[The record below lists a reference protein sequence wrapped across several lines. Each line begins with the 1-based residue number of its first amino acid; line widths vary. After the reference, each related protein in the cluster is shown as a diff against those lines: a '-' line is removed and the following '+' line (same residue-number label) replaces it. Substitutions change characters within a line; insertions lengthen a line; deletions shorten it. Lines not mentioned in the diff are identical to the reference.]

1 MVTNKI
7 SKHHSMLLNVGKPS
21 APGAPEPL
29 EVTND
34 SLTLFWKAPEDD
46 GNDEIIEYILEYK
59 EIKQTSWT
67 KINQIK
73 DTTYSVT
80 KLKTNSVYE
89 FRTVAVN
96 QVGPSP
102 YSPTSSHIK
111 ITAPLTKEAP
121 VIQEPL
127 TNITVGLKQKTV
139 LSCIVGGSPTPQITW
154 FKNGKS
160 LTSNTIVYE
169 NRVAK
174 FTIEETSE
182 STEATYKCVAT
193 NEIGKA
199 ETSCTVDIQEKP
211 SIVIDE
217 SVLTQQLRTENTWQV
232 DGLVTGFP
240 QPEITWYKNGVRIS
254 SSKNVSIQYEA
265 TSHTSCIQINSLE
278 RSDSG
283 KYTIEARNKAGV
295 VSVELNLNVIDK
307 PDRPE
312 AVAVTEV
319 KKDAV
324 VIEWKPPTDDGGLDI
339 IKYSIEKCDPEN
351 KVWIK
356 VAEVE
361 RSIESYCVQ
370 KLLANAQYIFRVMAM
385 NPIGVSE
392 PIESDAV
399 TIRVKIGNIH

>member
-1 MVTNKI
+1 M
-7 SKHHSMLLNVGKPS
+7 
-21 APGAPEPL
+21 
-29 EVTND
+29 
-34 SLTLFWKAPEDD
+34 
-46 GNDEIIEYILEYK
+46 
-59 EIKQTSWT
+59 T
-67 KINQIK
+67 KITQIA
-73 DTTYSVT
+73 DTTYTVT
-80 KLKTNSVYE
+80 KLKTNSEYE
-89 FRTVAVN
+89 FRTIAVN

-102 YSPTSSHIK
+102 HSPTSLHIK

-127 TNITVGLKQKTV
+127 VDTIVGLKQKAT
-139 LSCIVGGSPTPQITW
+139 LSCIIGGSPTPDIAW

-160 LTSNTIVYE
+160 FTSSKIAYE
-169 NRVAK
+169 NRVARY
-174 FTIEETSE
+174 TIEETSE
-182 STEATYKCVAT
+182 TTEATYKCVAT

-199 ETSCTVDIQEKP
+199 ETSCTVSIQEKP
-211 SIVIDE
+211 SIAIDE
-217 SVLTQQLRTENTWQV
+217 NVLTQQLRTSTSWKV
-232 DGLVTGFP
+232 DGQVTGFP

-254 SSKNVSIQYEA
+254 STKTVSIEYEQ
-265 TSHTSCIQINSLE
+265 TNHTSCIQINALE

-339 IKYSIEKCDPEN
+339 TKYSIEKCDPEN

-356 VAEVE
+356 VAEVD
-361 RSIESYCVQ
+361 RYIDTYCVQ
-370 KLLANAQYIFRVMAM
+370 KLLANAQYIFRIMAM

-392 PIESDAV
+392 PIESDPV
-399 TIRVKIGNIH
+399 TIRVKIGKF

>member
-1 MVTNKI
+1 M
-7 SKHHSMLLNVGKPS
+7 
-21 APGAPEPL
+21 
-29 EVTND
+29 
-34 SLTLFWKAPEDD
+34 TLFWKAPEDD
-46 GNDEIIEYILEYK
+46 GNEEIIEYILEYK
-59 EIKQTSWT
+59 EIKQTTWT
-67 KINQIK
+67 TINKIK
-73 DTTYSVT
+73 DTTYRVS
-80 KLKTNSVYE
+80 KLTTNSVYE

-96 QVGPSP
+96 KVGPSP
-102 YSPTSSHIK
+102 HSPTSSHIK
-111 ITAPLTKEAP
+111 IAAPLTKEAP
-121 VIQEPL
+121 VIQEHL

-139 LSCIVGGSPTPQITW
+139 LSCIIGGSPTPQISW
-154 FKNGKS
+154 FKNGKT

-174 FTIEETSE
+174 YTIEETTE

-193 NEIGKA
+193 NEMGKA
-199 ETSCTVDIQEKP
+199 ETSCTVEIQEKP

-217 SVLTQQLRTENTWQV
+217 NILTQQLRTENTWKV
-232 DGLVTGFP
+232 VGEVTGFP
-240 QPEITWYKNGVRIS
+240 QPEIIWYRNGVRIGS
-254 SSKNVSIQYEA
+254 NKTVSIAYEQ
-265 TSHTSCIQINSLE
+265 TTHTSSIQINTLE

-324 VIEWKPPTDDGGLDI
+324 IIEWKPPTDDGGLDI

-361 RSIESYCVQ
+361 PSIESFCVQ

-399 TIRVKIGNIH
+399 TIRVKIGTKTWI

>member
-1 MVTNKI
+1 
-7 SKHHSMLLNVGKPS
+7 MLTGKPS
-21 APGAPEPL
+21 APGSPEPL
-29 EVTND
+29 EVTKD

-59 EIKQTSWT
+59 EIKQTSWI

-73 DTTYSVT
+73 DTTYTVS
-80 KLKTNSVYE
+80 KLTTNSVYE

-96 QVGPSP
+96 HVGHSP

-111 ITAPLTKEAP
+111 IAAPLTKEAP
-121 VIQEPL
+121 VIQEHL

-139 LSCIVGGSPTPQITW
+139 LSCIIGGSPTPQITW

-174 FTIEETSE
+174 YTIEETSE
-182 STEATYKCVAT
+182 STRATYKCVAT

-199 ETSCTVDIQEKP
+199 ETTCTVEIQEKP
-211 SIVIDE
+211 SIIIDE
-217 SVLTQQLRTENTWQV
+217 NVLTQQLRTENTWKV
-232 DGLVTGFP
+232 DGLITGYP
-240 QPEITWYKNGVRIS
+240 QPEIVWYRNGIRIS
-254 SSKNVSIQYEA
+254 SSKNVSIHYEA
-265 TSHTSCIQINSLE
+265 TTNTSCIQIHTLE

-399 TIRVKIGNIH
+399 TIRVKIGKSFTSS

>member
-1 MVTNKI
+1 M
-7 SKHHSMLLNVGKPS
+7 
-21 APGAPEPL
+21 
-29 EVTND
+29 
-34 SLTLFWKAPEDD
+34 FWKAPEDD
-46 GNDEIIEYILEYK
+46 GSSEIIHYILEYK
-59 EIKQTSWT
+59 EIQQKTWT
-67 KINQIK
+67 KIIEIK
-73 DTTYSVT
+73 DTTYTVS

-89 FRTVAVN
+89 FRTVAIN

-102 YSPTSSHIK
+102 QSPTSSHIK

-127 TNITVGLKQKTV
+127 TDIIIGLRQKAV
-139 LSCIVGGSPTPQITW
+139 LACIIGGSPTPKIEW

-160 LTSNTIVYE
+160 FTSNTIVYE

-174 FTIEETSE
+174 YTIDETID
-182 STEATYKCVAT
+182 STEATYTCVAT

-199 ETSCTVDIQEKP
+199 KTACKLEIQEKP

-217 SVLTQQLRTENTWQV
+217 NLLNQQLRTDTTWTVNGQ
-232 DGLVTGFP
+232 VTGFP
-240 QPEITWYKNGVRIS
+240 QPEVAWYRNGVRINS
-254 SSKNVSIQYEA
+254 TKTLSIQYES
-265 TSHTSCIQINSLE
+265 TSNTSCIQINSLE

-295 VSVELNLNVIDK
+295 VSIELNLNVIDK

-339 IKYSIEKCDPEN
+339 TKYSIEKCDPEN

-385 NPIGVSE
+385 NPIGASE

-399 TIRVKIGNIH
+399 TIRVKIGTYTRIILYVVMKCIEIIVFVFSFRI

>member
-1 MVTNKI
+1 M
-7 SKHHSMLLNVGKPS
+7 
-21 APGAPEPL
+21 
-29 EVTND
+29 
-34 SLTLFWKAPEDD
+34 TLFWKAPEDD
-46 GNDEIIEYILEYK
+46 GNDDIIEYILEYK
-59 EIKQTSWT
+59 EIKKTTWT

-73 DTTYSVT
+73 NTTYTVS
-80 KLKTNSVYE
+80 KLTTNSVYE

-102 YSPTSSHIK
+102 HSPTSSHIK

-121 VIQEPL
+121 VIQESL

-139 LSCIVGGSPTPQITW
+139 LSCIIGGSPTPQITW

-160 LTSNTIVYE
+160 LTSETIVYE

-174 FTIEETSE
+174 YTIEETSE

-193 NEIGKA
+193 NEIGMA
-199 ETSCTVDIQEKP
+199 ETSCTVEIQEKP

-217 SVLTQQLRTENTWQV
+217 NVLTQQLRTENNWKV
-232 DGLVTGFP
+232 DGQVTGFP
-240 QPEITWYKNGVRIS
+240 QPEISWYKNGVRIN
-254 SSKNVSIQYEA
+254 SSKSVSIAYEA
-265 TSHTSCIQINSLE
+265 TSHTSCIEIHSLE

-361 RSIESYCVQ
+361 RTIESYCVQ

-399 TIRVKIGNIH
+399 TIRVKIGNIS